1 MATAKEK
8 MEKAMQDILKLQ
20 IEGGIRDKEIERL
33 RAENEILKTRMA
45 SLPTRYEYWMG
56 VIALIAVVISAFAK

>member
-33 RAENEILKTRMA
+33 RAENEILKTRIA
-45 SLPTRYEYWMG
+45 SLPTRYEYWMA
-56 VIALIAVVISAFAK
+56 VIALIAVVISAFVK

>member
-56 VIALIAVVISAFAK
+56 VIAIIAVVISAFAK

>member
-56 VIALIAVVISAFAK
+56 VIALIAVVISAFVK

>member
-1 MATAKEK
+1 MR
-8 MEKAMQDILKLQ
+8 DILKLQ

-33 RAENEILKTRMA
+33 RTENEALKARVA

-56 VIALIAVVISAFAK
+56 VVAIVAMVVSLVIR